1 MKKILFIM
9 AFVAVSI
16 TLSAQNNTNNNPFG
30 IGISSPNAQ
39 LHIHQPRA
47 EENLLPPL
55 PPYRG
60 NRDEHFF
67 DSTYF
72 TTLLM
77 TNPNSGST
85 GSDGF
90 LLRQFNW
97 DVYFMQQEEGDIVFQ
112 TPGGSMILS
121 SDGRFGFGDTIATHM
136 FNVQGTARFA
146 SDVKMTQALVVDGAL
161 TTGGNATVGGT
172 LYATGILTVGDHL
185 LNNGHLNVNGAAHI
199 TGSMAVDGAVTLQ
212 NTLSVTNQASV
223 TGALSV
229 GGNTT
234 LNGSLTVGNGFQC
247 DALGNLEVKHLKVTL
262 TGWPDYVFGGSH
274 ALMPLNELESYIN
287 EYSHLPGVPS
297 ATEVEEDGADLGE
310 MNKLLM
316 EKVEELTLYIIDL
329 QKQINELKSNK

>member
-1 MKKILFIM
+1 M

-90 LLRQFNW
+90 LLRQLNW

-136 FNVQGTARFA
+136 FNVQGTSRFG
-146 SDVKMTQALVVDGAL
+146 SDVRMTQTLTVDG
-161 TTGGNATVGGT
+161 TVSTGGNMTVGGNLNT
-172 LYATGILTVGDHL
+172 IGALTVGDIAQNPGGL
-185 LNNGHLNVNGAAHI
+185 TVNGTAHI
-199 TGSMAVDGAVTLQ
+199 ISSTTIGGPTTLQ
-212 NTLSVTNQASV
+212 
-223 TGALSV
+223 GALTV
-229 GGNTT
+229 ANNAYIGAALTVAGNTT
-234 LNGSLTVGNGFQC
+234 LNGSLKVGNGVYC
-247 DALGNLEVKHLKVTL
+247 DAGGGMKVKYLKVTL
-262 TGWPDYVFGGSH
+262 TDWPDYVFSGSH
-274 ALMPLNELESYIN
+274 TLMPLSELETYVN
-287 EYSHLPGVPS
+287 EHSHLPGVPS
-297 ATEVEEDGADLGE
+297 ATEVEKDGADLGE

-316 EKVEELTLYIIDL
+316 EKVEELTLYVIDL
-329 QKQINELKSNK
+329 QKQIDELKSNK